1 MHYVQHNAQLWKHM
15 LNTTIEKGVLK
26 SLIFIQLVKS
36 VSLGVICHSDFTITK
51 EIIPNYIC

>member
-1 MHYVQHNAQLWKHM
+1 M

-26 SLIFIQLVKS
+26 SLIFIQQVKS
-36 VSLGVICHSDFTITK
+36 VSLGIICHTDFTITK